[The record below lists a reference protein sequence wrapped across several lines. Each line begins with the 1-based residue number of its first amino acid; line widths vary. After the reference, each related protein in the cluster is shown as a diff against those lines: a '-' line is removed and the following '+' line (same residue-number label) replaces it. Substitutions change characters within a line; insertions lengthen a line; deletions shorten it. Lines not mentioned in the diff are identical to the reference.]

1 MSEIYKKILI
11 ACTLVIATYFLFT
24 GLIEAKT
31 FLSPLAIA
39 VLLSLIV
46 YPVSLKMEKMKL
58 SRGTS
63 AFIATLIVFAAS
75 LALVTLLTFQFQNFV
90 EKWPE
95 IKETMIPKVE
105 KIENFAS
112 KNSPMSKERIRE
124 IIKSSNPMEEN
135 EDKASSPA
143 GKQAVSLLMGTAEM
157 MGTFLL
163 TMIYVFFILRYRKRF
178 KYFLFKISP
187 RKSRNEIKQ
196 ALAEVSRVVSNYLVG
211 KLILMGILLVC
222 YIIGLGFSGV
232 DNFILVSLIA
242 VVLNLIPYLGN
253 IIGFTTALAFGYLVS
268 GDFYVLVG
276 IVATFSISL
285 FVETYILQPY
295 IMGSKVNV
303 HPFLVII
310 MVILGG
316 ALWGISGMI
325 LAVPF
330 TAILTVL
337 LLHLP
342 HLRTIG
348 LLFSKEELKPDK

>member
-1 MSEIYKKILI
+1 MREIYKTILVVCAI
-11 ACTLVIATYFLFT
+11 VLATYFFFT
-24 GLIEAKT
+24 GLIQAKT
-31 FLSPLAIA
+31 FLAPLTIA

-46 YPVSLKMEKMKL
+46 YPAALKFEKLGL
-58 SRGTS
+58 SRG
-63 AFIATLIVFAAS
+63 IASFLSTLIVFITS
-75 LALVTLLTFQFQNFV
+75 LSLVVLLTFQFQNFV

-95 IKETMIPKVE
+95 IKETMLP
-105 KIENFAS
+105 KIERIEVFAS
-112 KNSPMSKERIRE
+112 ENSPMSKQRINK
-124 IIKSSNPMEEN
+124 IVKSGNPMKSKE
-135 EDKASSPA
+135 ASSPA
-143 GKQAVSLLMGTAEM
+143 GKQAMSLLMGTAEM
-157 MGTFLL
+157 LGTFLL

-178 KYFLFKISP
+178 KYFLFRISP
-187 RKSRNEIKQ
+187 KKNRSEIKQ
-196 ALAEVSRVVSNYLVG
+196 TLSEISRVISGYLVG

-222 YIIGLGFSGV
+222 YLLGLGFSGV

-253 IIGFTTALAFGYLVS
+253 VIGFSTALAYGYLVS
-268 GDFYVLVG
+268 GDFYVLIGVVG
-276 IVATFSISL
+276 TFSISL
-285 FVETYILQPY
+285 FIETYILQPY

-303 HPFLVII
+303 HPFLVIV

-342 HLRTIG
+342 YLKSVG
-348 LLFSKEELKPDK
+348 LLLSKKELNPNK